1 MFSFKSYHLD
11 TILSNRRDNSM
22 AESLAFLQIFQKKR
36 PGFCI
41 SASLTFRNTFPKQY
55 YQAIGRL
62 DWDTCFSK
70 DQPPVK
76 I

>member
-1 MFSFKSYHLD
+1 MASISRLNTY
-11 TILSNRRDNSM
+11 TIISNRRDNSM
-22 AESLAFLQIFQKKR
+22 SGSLAFLQIFQKNR

-41 SASLTFRNTFPKQY
+41 SASFTFRNTFPKQY